1 MAGDPQF
8 PGHLSIKNT
17 PSKEV
22 EILGGVKHS
31 LKDFS
36 KQHGLPDLSDRVK
49 RGLDPI
55 GILALE
61 KTREKVQE
69 LCERFHVSY
78 EGVLRIAVDV
88 QKNGPWEYA
97 VALKN
102 ASDPAIRVWMILNAV
117 NSMGKEREMDLTA
130 KEFIA
135 DLKRINTLLEKAL
148 ENKEGFFL
156 QAKNHVLEHS
166 QRQFRIQ
173 EGVPISEVDNG
184 FIAMALHGHEGGII
198 QDADGLLFV
207 GVKSMNTDIF
217 TQWGLRR
224 EVKRDRGG
232 RDVTFYVNEKKE
244 ELVKQLYPGYFIV
257 LSRDFKLA
265 KAIVKAAIGT
275 LEESDLSGDAL
286 GHKLYMPTS
295 MGEQASASELASA
308 RKTLKPTKR
317 IQGENGDGS
326 ERREKFRSDFY
337 KRLKYAK
344 STEIFRD
351 KIPSFRRKK
360 RSKKEKITHTDL
372 NQEAQKTKEKVEQKM
387 EELRYMMDIIRPTLK
402 TLPDS
407 VNKVMDMA
415 GGAGD
420 LGMAVTME
428 MLTADKSIKETHI
441 VEPFTELQVF
451 NRIILNELP
460 HAEEFKNII
469 TYDLGTVQETTIPS
483 DAIVVAKHACGDL
496 TDAIIEKWVESESP
510 LLAIMTCCQDKAKDQ
525 PARYGISQE
534 EWESLCRVSGKTGDM
549 NPEHRMK
556 GMEAMTRLDEARVAY
571 LRRHG
576 FEAELIQTDTF
587 PKGDVIIARRKV

>member
-1 MAGDPQF
+1 MTGDPQF
-8 PGHLSIKNT
+8 PGHPSIKNI
-17 PSKEV
+17 PPKKAEV
-22 EILGGVKHS
+22 FDEVKHS
-31 LKDFS
+31 LADFS
-36 KQHGLPDLSDRVK
+36 KEHGLLDLSDRIK
-49 RGLDPI
+49 RGLDPV
-55 GILALE
+55 GILAIE
-61 KTREKVQE
+61 KTREKVQK
-69 LCERFHVSY
+69 LCERLHAPY
-78 EGVLRIAVDV
+78 EDVLQITVDI

-97 VALKN
+97 AALKN

-135 DLKRINTLLEKAL
+135 DLKRINALLEKTL
-148 ENKEGFFL
+148 EDEEHFFL

-184 FIAMALHGHEGGII
+184 FIAMAINGCEGGII

-207 GVKSMNTDIF
+207 GVKSIDTNIF
-217 TQWGLRR
+217 SKWGLRR
-224 EVKRDRGG
+224 EVRRDRGG

-244 ELVKQLYPGYFIV
+244 ELIKQLYPGYFIV
-257 LSRDFKLA
+257 LSRDFTLA
-265 KAIVKAAIGT
+265 KAIVKSAMGT
-275 LEESDLSGDAL
+275 VQESNLSESAL

-317 IQGENGDGS
+317 IQKENGDGS
-326 ERREKFRSDFY
+326 EQREKFQSDFY

-351 KIPSFRRKK
+351 KIPSLRKKK

-372 NQEAQKTKEKVEQKM
+372 HQEAQKTEEKVEQKM

-428 MLTADKSIKETHI
+428 MLATDKPLKETHI
-441 VEPFTELQVF
+441 VEPFAELQVF

-460 HAEEFKNII
+460 RAEEFKKII
-469 TYDLGTVQETTIPS
+469 TYDLETVQEAVIPA

-496 TDAIIEKWVESESP
+496 TDAIIEEWVESESP

-525 PARYGISQE
+525 PARYGISQD
-534 EWESLCRVSGKTGDM
+534 EWEHLCRVSGKTGDT
-549 NPEHRMK
+549 NPAHRAK

-571 LRRHG
+571 LQRHG
-576 FEAELIQTDTF
+576 FEAELIQTDKF